1 MQHVFTLFCLI
12 FPSVFPTSA
21 TAQYYDTE
29 DVGLN
34 DADEAYDDADV
45 SYDDNDVAYDD
56 ADGEYDDSVADV
68 DYDDDILDVSNNL
81 KHCQSSNIS
90 YFLD

>member
-1 MQHVFTLFCLI
+1 MQHVFTLFCLT
-12 FPSVFPTSA
+12 FLSVFLTSA
-21 TAQYYDTE
+21 TAQYYDTAN
-29 DVGLN
+29 N

>member
-12 FPSVFPTSA
+12 FLSVFLTSA

-29 DVGLN
+29 DVANN

-45 SYDDNDVAYDD
+45 SYDD